1 MRWSEVLE
9 DPTLRDLPY
18 KIELNEHGS
27 IVMTPA
33 SNRHAW
39 FQSLVNKRLWDL
51 IPGGKVL
58 VECSVATTRGVKVP
72 DVAWLSDAF
81 VAAHGEETPYT
92 AAPELCVEI
101 VSPSNSA
108 AEMEEKRSLYFAG
121 GAQEVWLCDEEGR
134 VEFFTPE
141 GRAEASSLFA
151 AFPGQ
156 L

>member
-1 MRWSEVLE
+1 MKWSEVLE

-33 SNRHAW
+33 SNRHARS
-39 FQSLVNKRLWDL
+39 QSLVTKRLWEL
-51 IPGGKVL
+51 ASGGTVL
-58 VECSVATTRGVKVP
+58 VECSVATARGVKVP

-81 VAAHGEETPYT
+81 LAAHGEETPYT

-108 AEMEEKRSLYFAG
+108 AEMEEKRALYFAE
-121 GAQEVWLCDEEGR
+121 GAREVWLCDEEGR